1 MANFIRLLVLSP
13 LLFVFFSYAS
23 INPTPLKY
31 NVSASGSHYPY
42 YTNDPEKPGVLPE
55 IIEKALDDA
64 NIAASHIDL
73 PTKRITKY
81 LQDEI
86 IDFDVISLEWLP
98 KDERNDSRY
107 VFSEPLIYATEMIV
121 TLPKNAR
128 NWQSADSLKG
138 KNIGTVLGYYYFN
151 DNTFE
156 RVDFPSEKELMTAL
170 SRNRVEAALIGKLT
184 ALYWAEQ
191 LEINIAFGAQ
201 HSHGFLRIRLLSKH
215 KELLPQINLAIK
227 NLHAQGYIKSIEDK
241 YMSNIPTQN

>member
-1 MANFIRLLVLSP
+1 MYFLAMPALILLPSNIMSARQGVIIHIIQMIQKSLS
-13 LLFVFFSYAS
+13 
-23 INPTPLKY
+23 I
-31 NVSASGSHYPY
+31 
-42 YTNDPEKPGVLPE
+42 LPE
-55 IIEKALDDA
+55 IIEKVLDDA
-64 NIAASHIDL
+64 NIIASHIDL

-86 IDFDVISLEWLP
+86 IDFDVISLEWLS
-98 KDERNDSRY
+98 KSERNDPRY

-121 TLPKNAR
+121 TLPKNAQH
-128 NWQSADSLKG
+128 WQSADSLKG

-170 SRNRVEAALIGKLT
+170 SRNRVEAALVGKLT
-184 ALYWAEQ
+184 ALYWAKQ
-191 LEINIAFGAQ
+191 LGINIAFGAQ

-227 NLHAQGYIKSIEDK
+227 NLHAQGYIKTIEDK

>member
-1 MANFIRLLVLSP
+1 MTNFIRLLVLSP

-42 YTNDPEKPGVLPE
+42 YTNDPEKPGILPE
-55 IIEKALDDA
+55 IIEKVLDDA

-86 IDFDVISLEWLP
+86 IDFDVISLEWLS
-98 KDERNDSRY
+98 KSERNDPRY

-121 TLPKNAR
+121 TLPKNAQH
-128 NWQSADSLKG
+128 WQSADSLKG

-170 SRNRVEAALIGKLT
+170 SRNRVEAALVGKLT
-184 ALYWAEQ
+184 ALYWAKQ
-191 LEINIAFGAQ
+191 LGINIAFGAQ

-215 KELLPQINLAIK
+215 KELLSQINLAIK
-227 NLHAQGYIKSIEDK
+227 NLHAQGYIKTIEDK